1 MCPVCTVCTHKDRKK
16 IDEMILQGVSLR
28 NISKQF
34 NLNYQS
40 INRHKKNH
48 LTEALLEGHK
58 AEAVTHADTLLMD
71 LQGTKET
78 ALWFLNEAKEAKDLK
93 AAAPLISS
101 ACRVIELLAEVRGQI
116 DRKAEINII
125 MNPEFIQF
133 KQNILSVVNSCP
145 ECKKRLLEA
154 LK

>member
-1 MCPVCTVCTHKDRKK
+1 MCPVCAVCTHKNIKK
-16 IDEMILQGVSLR
+16 INEQLIAGESCRRIASQYGLH
-28 NISKQF
+28 
-34 NLNYQS
+34 YQAVT
-40 INRHKKNH
+40 RHKKNH
-48 LTEALLEGHK
+48 LPEALLEGHK

-93 AAAPLISS
+93 AAASLISS
-101 ACRVIELLAEVRGQI
+101 ACRVIELLAEIRGQL

-125 MNPEFIQF
+125 LNPEYIQF